1 VTGRWPRLRR
11 WAWRTARTVVI
22 AAVGVVAVWVVQRVP
37 WAGSFTI
44 LGVAILVAPLYVFAF
59 WTAHNR
65 GWLIER
71 CDEALDGK
79 DLALSAVDRLREEH
93 RAHKHPVARPEL
105 PQERPERVPV
115 TTELPRVTPALPRPA
130 QPPTAPRPAVHLAG
144 GARLGGATASGRG
157 RHAAPDTDDRQAGAR
172 A

>member
-1 VTGRWPRLRR
+1 VTGRWPRARR
-11 WAWRTARTVVI
+11 WAWWTARTVVI

-65 GWLIER
+65 GWLIDR
-71 CDEALDGK
+71 ADEATDVADRALDGFH
-79 DLALSAVDRLREEH
+79 RLREEH
-93 RAHKHPVARPEL
+93 RAHKHPVARPERL
-105 PQERPERVPV
+105 QERLERAPV
-115 TTELPRVTPALPRPA
+115 TTELPRVTPTPPRPA

-157 RHAAPDTDDRQAGAR
+157 RHAAPDDREAAQ
-172 A
+172 